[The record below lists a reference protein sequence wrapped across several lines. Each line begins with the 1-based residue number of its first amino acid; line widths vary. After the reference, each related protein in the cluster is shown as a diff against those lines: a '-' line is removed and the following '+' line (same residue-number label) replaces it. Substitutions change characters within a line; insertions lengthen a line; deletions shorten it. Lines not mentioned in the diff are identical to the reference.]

1 MLDPNINQTK
11 GKDLNT
17 TKNYKSEDINGFIIF
32 DMAPPP
38 THPHNDNHDFPEKDE
53 DYELPDKV
61 KKFQEVFE
69 RL

>member
-38 THPHNDNHDFPEKDE
+38 SHPHNDDHDFPKKDE
-53 DYELPDKV
+53 E
-61 KKFQEVFE
+61 
-69 RL
+69 